1 MTTLPATASAP
12 DTRTRTRLANDAWEA
27 ALRAHATLMKRFGDQ
42 DVWEGLSMREYDVLY
57 TLAKAASPLRLRDLG
72 EGVLL
77 SQPALSRLVDRLVQR
92 GLVFRC
98 TNPDD
103 ARAHQLSLTDEGA
116 AIQRKVGRAHGAA
129 VAEAVTA
136 ALTDDQLRLL
146 EDLSLTLA
154 DTTARKEQS

>member
-1 MTTLPATASAP
+1 MTASPATASA
-12 DTRTRTRLANDAWEA
+12 TRTRTRLANESWEA
-27 ALRAHATLMKRFGDQ
+27 ALKAHAVLMRRFAEQ

-57 TLAKAASPLRLRDLG
+57 TLAKAREPLRLRDLG

-103 ARAHQLSLTDEGA
+103 ARAHQLSLTEEGA
-116 AIQRKVGRAHGAA
+116 ALQRSVGRAHGAA
-129 VAEAVTA
+129 VAESVTA
-136 ALTDDQLRLL
+136 ALTDDEMRLL
-146 EDLSLTLA
+146 ESLSRKLA
-154 DTTARKEQS
+154 SALPHVKEQS